1 MRRDRLLAQ
10 RQTPGSLQ
18 VRRQLKQEGFDAKRI
33 AELIV
38 QTRPAALAQDPEN
51 FLEEL
56 ETALDAMD
64 TAAGEGTV

>member
-1 MRRDRLLAQ
+1 
-10 RQTPGSLQ
+10 
-18 VRRQLKQEGFDAKRI
+18 
-33 AELIV
+33 V